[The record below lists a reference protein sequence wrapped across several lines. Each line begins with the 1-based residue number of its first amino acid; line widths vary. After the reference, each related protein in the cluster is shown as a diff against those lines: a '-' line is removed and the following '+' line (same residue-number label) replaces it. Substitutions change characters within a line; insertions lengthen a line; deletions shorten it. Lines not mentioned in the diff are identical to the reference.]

1 MILNDVQGLWVGGRS
16 NLFELYQVLVQTI
29 DRKGKGEF
37 LEWLVKETDFFRAPA
52 SANNHGNY
60 ESGLVEH
67 SLQVYFNLVSLV
79 GLSGITISKETLVIA
94 ALAHDI
100 CKANFYLATTRNIKI
115 NGVWVQEPYFS
126 IEDKFPIGHG
136 EKSVIILQKFIELTD
151 EEIMAIR
158 WHMGGFDDS
167 ARSYAGGLALSKA
180 LQCYPL
186 ITLLHCADLISCLP
200 EMERQSDSIK

>member
-1 MILNDVQGLWVGGRS
+1 MILNDVQGLWVGGKS
-16 NLFELYQVLVQTI
+16 NLFELYQVLFQTVN
-29 DRKGKGEF
+29 RKGKIEF
-37 LEWLVKETDFFRAPA
+37 LESLVKETDFFRAPA

-79 GLSGITISKETLVIA
+79 GLSGIIVPKDSLVIVS
-94 ALAHDI
+94 LAHDI
-100 CKANFYLATTRNIKI
+100 CKTNFYQATTRNVKV
-115 NGVWVQEPYFS
+115 NGVWVKEPYFS
-126 IEDKFPIGHG
+126 IEDKFPLGHG
-136 EKSVIILQKFIELTD
+136 EKSVIILQKFMELTN

-158 WHMGGFDDS
+158 WHMAGFDDS

-180 LQCYPL
+180 LQFYPL

-200 EMERQSDSIK
+200 EIDRQTDSIK

>member
-1 MILNDVQGLWVGGRS
+1 MILNDTQDLWIGGRTG
-16 NLFELYQVLVQTI
+16 LYEQYLTLWNQFVK
-29 DRKGKGEF
+29 REGKEDF
-37 LEWLVKETDFFRAPA
+37 LNWLQITDFYHAPA

-67 SLQVYFNLVSLV
+67 SLQVYFNLISLV
-79 GLSGITISKETLVIA
+79 NSSGINIPSETFAIV
-94 ALAHDI
+94 ALTHDI
-100 CKANFYLATTRNIKI
+100 CKANFYQATTRNVKI
-115 NGVWVQEPYFS
+115 NGVWIQEPYFS

-136 EKSVIILQKFIELTD
+136 EKSVIILQKFMELTD

-158 WHMGGFDDS
+158 WHMAGFDDS

-180 LQCYPL
+180 LQFYPL

-200 EMERQSDSIK
+200 EMKEQTDSIK

>member
-1 MILNDVQGLWVGGRS
+1 MILNDVEELWVGGKS
-16 NLFELYQVLVQTI
+16 NLFELYQVFFQTL
-29 DRKGKGEF
+29 DRKGKIEF

-60 ESGLVEH
+60 EGGLVEH

-79 GLSGITISKETLVIA
+79 RLSGIIIPKDTLIIV
-94 ALAHDI
+94 ALTHDI
-100 CKANFYLATTRNIKI
+100 CKANFYEATTRNVKI

-126 IEDKFPIGHG
+126 IEDKFPLGHG
-136 EKSVIILQKFIELTD
+136 EKSVIVLQKFMELTN

-180 LQCYPL
+180 LQFYPL
-186 ITLLHCADLISCLP
+186 ITLLHCADMISCLP
-200 EMERQSDSIK
+200 EMERQTDRVI